1 MTLYRCYSCGKGFM
15 GRSTYEGGASLCDK
29 CLSFLEQLKQTPLRT
44 LADAS
49 RAGADL
55 RSSNEYESYQGEQR
69 RLRKM
74 HVRETS
80 VLHWMN
86 GYAVIDQ
93 GSLEETRSRESKRL
107 KKGP

>member
-15 GRSTYEGGASLCDK
+15 GRSTYEGGVSLCDK

-55 RSSNEYESYQGEQR
+55 RSSNEKEAPLSKKIACFRCG
-69 RLRKM
+69 K
-74 HVRETS
+74 
-80 VLHWMN
+80 
-86 GYAVIDQ
+86 
-93 GSLEETRSRESKRL
+93 ESKQDL
-107 KKGP
+107 LNGEGK